1 MPPASLDIY
10 VAAATAIPVLWIG
23 IGLSTGAMGAV
34 IRALRTTM
42 SGQVVVRVG
51 AARQHP
57 LVVSLSFSPL
67 AIAVNGIQLG
77 ASTVGVLFGFIV
89 ISGLYGEIVALY
101 ALFDSKSVLWTR
113 WSVLI
118 SGAVLTVLTATVL
131 AISMATIA
139 VAREDTPRDQGDG
152 SQLTSD

>member
-51 AARQHP
+51 AARQPP

-77 ASTVGVLFGFIV
+77 ASTVGV
-89 ISGLYGEIVALY
+89 
-101 ALFDSKSVLWTR
+101 R
-113 WSVLI
+113 H
-118 SGAVLTVLTATVL
+118 SGASATGRNGL
-131 AISMATIA
+131 PTISCGK
-139 VAREDTPRDQGDG
+139 RWG
-152 SQLTSD
+152 